1 MITALRFA
9 LGKQVH
15 PLRICGTFS
24 QLQGRQ
30 ANGPS
35 SKRSGVPLGV
45 SWAVGDR
52 DLIIIVLSLLRISS
66 TSRTEADQPVRYL
79 TSSPGI
85 MLPTPNHKSSIGR
98 TCSSGSSQVQYV
110 KPVLRTSWRLMKFS
124 GEDAELVQM
133 HSANESD
140 RSTIGEHLRRAFFV
154 FQSQAVGY
162 MIRQS
167 CGGMSICIG

>member
-1 MITALRFA
+1 MVYLPTIYVCFLGGKRMITALRFA

-52 DLIIIVLSLLRISS
+52 DLIIIVL
-66 TSRTEADQPVRYL
+66 YL